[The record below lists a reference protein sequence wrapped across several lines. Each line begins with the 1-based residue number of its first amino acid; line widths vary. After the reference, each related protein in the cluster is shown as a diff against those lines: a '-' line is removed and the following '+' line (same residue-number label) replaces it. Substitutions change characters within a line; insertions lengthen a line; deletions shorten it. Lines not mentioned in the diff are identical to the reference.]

1 MEEMR
6 YAAIEKN
13 EIVNGNGIGVS
24 LYIQGCPIRC
34 KGCFNPETWDFNG
47 GNEWWADKTTLEIY
61 NLLNKDY
68 INRLSIL
75 GGEPLY
81 IDNLFYILLLL
92 IEMKEAC
99 PDKEFWLWTGYTW
112 EQLQERIKKA
122 QDIWPKYTED
132 IYLQEI
138 LNQLDYLIA
147 GPFVQ
152 EEKDL
157 TLIWRGSRNQEV
169 IDMNKTRE
177 EKKKVLYVRK
187 DF

>member
-1 MEEMR
+1 MR

-13 EIVNGNGIGVS
+13 EIVNGNGVGVS
-24 LYIQGCPIRC
+24 LYVQGCPIRC

-47 GNEWWADKTTLEIY
+47 GKQWKIRQSTAEIY
-61 NLLNKDY
+61 DLLNKNY
-68 INRLSIL
+68 ISRLSIL

-92 IEMKEAC
+92 VEMKGAC

-122 QDIWPKYTED
+122 KDIWPEHTEEV
-132 IYLQEI
+132 YLHGI
-138 LNQLDYLIA
+138 LNQLDYLVA
-147 GPFVQ
+147 GPFIQ
-152 EEKDL
+152 EERDL
-157 TLIWRGSRNQEV
+157 TLLWRGSRNQEV

-177 EKKKVLYVRK
+177 EKKKVLY
-187 DF
+187 F